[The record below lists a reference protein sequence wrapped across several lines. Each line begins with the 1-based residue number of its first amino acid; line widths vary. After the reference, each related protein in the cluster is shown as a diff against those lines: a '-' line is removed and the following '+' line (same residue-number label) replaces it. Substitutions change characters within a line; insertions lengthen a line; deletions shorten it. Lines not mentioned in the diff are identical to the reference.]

1 MLTEHSSY
9 STTQDEGESVKLA
22 KATCLSNGK
31 QQWSQQN
38 KGHMQKYSDD
48 EHHRKCCDRSI
59 TPTDSFFWPQASVR
73 RKERL
78 EGWL

>member
-1 MLTEHSSY
+1 MTEHLSH
-9 STTQDEGESVKLA
+9 STTQGGGESVKLA

-31 QQWSQQN
+31 QRWSQQN
-38 KGHMQKYSDD
+38 KGQMQKYSDN
-48 EHHRKCCDRSI
+48 EHHRKCCDVSM
-59 TPTDSFFWPQASVR
+59 TPTDSFFRPRASLG